1 MARSGELTV
10 KRMNCKLILAL
21 AFSWLFLCGRAYAQ
35 APTVTSIT
43 PSSGPVGAVVQI
55 IGTGFGATQGG
66 STVSLNGTGA
76 TSVGW
81 SDTVIHVLVP
91 TGASSGLFSVTVN
104 SQPANSSSFT

>member
-1 MARSGELTV
+1 MVRSGELTV
-10 KRMNCKLILAL
+10 KRMKCKLILTL
-21 AFSWLFLCGRAYAQ
+21 AFSWLFLGGRAYAQ

-43 PSSGPVGAVVQI
+43 PSS
-55 IGTGFGATQGG
+55 GTGFGATQGG